1 MHDIFRREGP
11 AASLPLVRETILP
24 GLSLL
29 KRGRNKDLYDLGET
43 LLVVHTD
50 RGGNGSMPLEAV
62 IPGRGQLGNQLS
74 AYWFQRLREVFPN
87 HFLSADVEDFPAPC
101 QPHAAQLAG
110 RSMLVKKATPLPV
123 RCLVRG
129 YLTGEGW
136 REYQRT
142 GAMAGARLPSGM
154 VESQRLPV
162 PLFVPI
168 VDGAQVGTGFA
179 TLEAVCGLVLAEKL
193 RSAALHLYFKAW
205 KIARYRGILIAESS
219 FEFGLHEGALLLID
233 DCITPDTGRFWSLDS
248 YKPGRSLPVLAD
260 AGLLSRLRGRGDR

>member
-11 AASLPLVRETILP
+11 AASLPVVSETILP
-24 GLSLL
+24 GLRLL
-29 KRGRNKDLYDLGET
+29 QRCRNKDLYDLGET

-50 RGGNGSMPLEAV
+50 RGGDSTMPLQAV

-87 HFLSADVEDFPAPC
+87 HFLSAEVENFPAPC

-129 YLTGEGW
+129 YLTEEGW

-142 GAMAGARLPSGM
+142 GGMAGATLPSGM
-154 VESQRLPV
+154 LESQRLPV

-168 VDGAQVGTGFA
+168 VDGDQVGTDFA
-179 TLEAVCGLVLAEKL
+179 TLEAVCGVLLAEKL

-233 DCITPDTGRFWSLDS
+233 DCITQYTSRFWSLES
-248 YKPGRSLPVLAD
+248 YKPGRALPVLAD
-260 AGLLSRLRGRGDR
+260 AGLLSRLRGRVDR